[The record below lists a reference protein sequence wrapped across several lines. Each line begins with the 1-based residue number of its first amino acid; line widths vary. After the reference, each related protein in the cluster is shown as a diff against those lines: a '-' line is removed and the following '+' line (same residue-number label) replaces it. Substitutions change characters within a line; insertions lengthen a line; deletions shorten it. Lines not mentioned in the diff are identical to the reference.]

1 MHWYRSRRTRLC
13 GGAAAA
19 GLGLAAPLLC
29 LLLTLLRLG
38 LPSLFRKA
46 VFSCLCASPSPL
58 SLLPFCFS
66 EMIDFG
72 HAILVTAQPVQHH
85 VLLAAGAWAAPV
97 ERVGHGRGKPRSEA
111 WNCPLILLGV
121 SLWGLRLMGCAA
133 RPTRGW
139 QRWRGQGARNVPG
152 LPRHAGGRLRQIR
165 PACALSDVSR

>member
-1 MHWYRSRRTRLC
+1 
-13 GGAAAA
+13 
-19 GLGLAAPLLC
+19 
-29 LLLTLLRLG
+29 
-38 LPSLFRKA
+38 
-46 VFSCLCASPSPL
+46 
-58 SLLPFCFS
+58 
-66 EMIDFG
+66 MIDFG

-111 WNCPLILLGV
+111 WICPLALLGV
-121 SLWGLRLMGCAA
+121 SLRGLRLMGCAA

-165 PACALSDVSR
+165 PACALSDAFR